1 MKLIATCSG
10 KGGAGKSCVAAYTGA
25 ALAKAGKKTLLVEL
39 DSQTRSLE
47 LILGIKNAAFG
58 ALDALAGDCEAE
70 QTILEAEGQ
79 PGLFFV
85 PAGDGLLPEGEG
97 PLGSLLT
104 KLGDGYDFVI
114 VDGADLSRLPIGLC
128 NTFLLVITPDTLS
141 VRAGTNLARRLYRA
155 GAREVRLVINNVP
168 PQIIPIDGANDFD
181 DVIDQ
186 IGAQLIEVIP
196 TSPKL
201 AFAANNAL
209 PLDDCSLT
217 VKIFENLAARL
228 MGQRR
233 PLLIR

>member
-1 MKLIATCSG
+1 MKLIVTCSG
-10 KGGAGKSCVAAYTGA
+10 KGGTGKSCVAAYTGA

-39 DSQTRSLE
+39 DSQARSLE

-58 ALDALAGDCEAE
+58 ALDILAGDCETGQA
-70 QTILEAEGQ
+70 ILDVDGH
-79 PGLFFV
+79 PGLFFL
-85 PAGDGLLPEGEG
+85 PTGDGLLPEEDG
-97 PLGSLLT
+97 PLRTLLT
-104 KLGDGYDFVI
+104 PLGDEYDFVI
-114 VDGADLSRLPIGLC
+114 VDGADLSRFPLNLC
-128 NTFLLVITPDTLS
+128 STFLLVITPDTLS
-141 VRAGTNLARRLYRA
+141 VRAGANAARRLYRA

-186 IGAQLIEVIP
+186 IGAQLIGVIP

-201 AFAANNAL
+201 AFAANHAQ
-209 PLDDCSLT
+209 PLDAGSLT
-217 VKIFENLAARL
+217 VNIFENLAARL